1 MYWHSRAQ
9 PGCVCNELRVF
20 VWPCF
25 YFPSHACT
33 PLCLLQ
39 VWKWDARS
47 SLPLSPAYRHPYLS
61 IHTFCHSANTLCCV
75 QVAFTDTTTLPARI
89 RHVLRVERDRGVE
102 LGSTPIVRLS
112 MSSPGDGDG
121 FDVVRQSRSPSG
133 ERPHLHGALVVVFCI
148 LSWCPNSHWT
158 CSYHGAV
165 HVHGPLPPP
174 CRHNCHHRHHRRRV
188 L

>member
-33 PLCLLQ
+33 PLCVLQ
-39 VWKWDARS
+39 VGKWDRS

-61 IHTFCHSANTLCCV
+61 IHTFSLAAFALCCV
-75 QVAFTDTTTLPARI
+75 QAAFTDTTSLPARI
-89 RHVLRVERDRGVE
+89 RHVLRLERDRGVE

-133 ERPHLHGALVVVFCI
+133 ERLHLHGALVVVLCI
-148 LSWCPNSHWT
+148 LSWGPTSRWT
-158 CSYHGAV
+158 CSSRSHGAMDL
-165 HVHGPLPPP
+165 HVPHL
-174 CRHNCHHRHHRRRV
+174 
-188 L
+188 